1 MIISILRKD
10 APMNIELTPK
20 QERILHDALQ
30 QGRFQSVDEAL
41 DAALRSLSTPT
52 DAAVTKPRLTPV
64 EAAAH
69 IRDCGKAISFLRGRP
84 YER

>member
-1 MIISILRKD
+1 
-10 APMNIELTPK
+10 MNIELTPK
-20 QERILHDALQ
+20 QERILHEALQ

-69 IRDCGKAISFLRGRP
+69 IRELRKGNILPEGTTIRAMIEEGRA
-84 YER
+84 